1 MAVSADEQAIKNT
14 LFAYGDG
21 LNTAS
26 VAKCVSQY
34 AADGIC
40 MPQHQPSSQ
49 GTDALTKT
57 YEGFFKMIKFNVK
70 FDIKE
75 VNVVTPEWAFARTTS
90 AGTTVIGG
98 QEGHE
103 ANQELF
109 VMKKTG
115 GEWKIARYCFCTTN
129 PPK

>member
-1 MAVSADEQAIKNT
+1 MSSPAEQSIVRT
-14 LFAYGDG
+14 LLAYGDG

-26 VAKCVSQY
+26 VSQCVSQY
-34 AADGIC
+34 AHDGIC

-49 GTDALTKT
+49 GTEALTRT
-57 YEGFFKMIKFNVK
+57 YEGFFNLLKFDVK

-75 VNVVTPEWAFARTTS
+75 VNVVNDEWAFARTTS
-90 AGTTVIGG
+90 AGTTIMGG
-98 QEGHE
+98 QEQHE

-109 VMKKTG
+109 VMKHVG
-115 GEWKIARYCFCTTN
+115 SEWKIARYCFCTTN